1 MFEYEVDGKL
11 YQVSEELLDTFK
23 KKYPNAV
30 EKKKQQEQAGKT
42 QPQVTGAPVEEA
54 AAPEDTASKPED
66 TSLGSQLIETKP
78 PKKRLFGAPDME
90 PVYVEQEPL
99 DITYTQATDKL
110 KSALDTSVEETASY
124 FGDKYFDSSKA
135 PIKYTD
141 ETYYSGVAGGMV
153 RQVPDKEQTLKS
165 YFGEEKYN
173 QYLEYQKD
181 PSSFFNKLPG
191 ELKSKY
197 KDELRQE
204 KSTKFFDSLEER
216 ERDVY
221 KKLVTDG
228 INIVTENS
236 KARKDLEYTI
246 DKFEK
251 SINLST
257 EEAQKEGLVSYK
269 DDIENLLY
277 IQKEIESFTSN
288 IDRRADVLEDAIKQ
302 SYISDRPEEAEKLQK
317 FVFSLQAKLDNLVEL
332 EAQAFKALE
341 EKGYFEEEKNILKKQ
356 KDLLDELKSNKVIYD
371 NFGDIAS
378 SISAA
383 SYEYDTRLKFIS
395 QLKTSLFNSAGNV
408 VSAGAAGLSYLFDA
422 YNEEGA
428 SEALKML
435 SEAASD
441 FANDQIIKHSETYA
455 PTPKVKDIKSL
466 RDLQRWAGHAT
477 ADQSYNIAVVM
488 AGGAVMNTLAKGGST
503 AMAIRNV
510 KLATASALGTSSGS
524 AQYSQMDI
532 AQDLS
537 IDKITELNSRIQAS
551 NNSIEKSILQ
561 SELDTQIYNR
571 DLSQINKAWTAV
583 AYGAAETLGE
593 YFGTLGVLG
602 RLSDFSRYSAG
613 LNLKGQIGK
622 LMAGQLVRG
631 TAVENVEEIAT
642 ALMQNS
648 ISIAGGNPDVNLY
661 DNINTDLFAS
671 TTLTSGILQGNS
683 AISTTFSLIGNVAK
697 TEAERKKF
705 LEDGARLLELQGLQE
720 EARRKKKKFQERE
733 QMEALLDKLGRDGSI
748 LVSKIGALSEGER
761 TAVFETQAA
770 IESARARFRGLY
782 AANLDKETTESRRK
796 KIEQELKDLEA
807 KKEVLLSNV
816 FSKKY
821 LGKDFEKRIDKVVA
835 ENVELD
841 KFLGIFELSHNS
853 SRVTIGDERYV
864 SVNNRDEFN
873 SWLEKSKYNKEQRE
887 ALLTAYD
894 EGREPG
900 VQADGTVT
908 TGSNAQYIED
918 LDLVIVYNDN
928 ILNSIYQNVKD
939 GNMEAAAITAAAPLE
954 EVVHRQLFKSKNLN
968 RENFIKAANSLFGL
982 LDENKDKFEPKQ
994 YDYIQKRVAQYI
1006 EHFSNIKEHDTKEF
1020 TLAQEMFLTVA
1031 NLVATK
1037 QIDPKSLS
1045 TKRTLKSLV
1054 DAFINDLNPNLS
1066 MYIQTGDA
1074 NQTLGLVNSLYKKIQ
1089 DGKLKASAV
1098 DDEESKLAKEIK
1110 AKAQSLGQKELNDR
1124 VDNLVGKKDENGNYQ
1139 WKSKEEFQASEEFVN
1154 VYDKIINGNLIDPLI
1169 RRGIEGDV
1177 IYGKPVERFVED
1189 VKDGLTGTLMRF
1201 DPTANNSLIGWI
1213 NLQLGRR
1220 KGDVS
1225 NQYKKEFGEFGTTSI
1240 DIEAGEVGS
1249 LREIEA
1255 EDQAFDEAID
1265 IEEEIVDE
1273 TKGLIIPGVEVLG
1286 KEANQELIDE
1296 IKNTYADIQLEG
1308 KNYKNLPRLATKY
1321 VSEASNVPEAKIVD
1335 PKKNLSSSEYA
1346 NGAKFLSEI
1355 ADTFIKILPE
1365 GAITNEAASE
1375 ALRGTSTGVPK
1386 NVLNFAYNKNDER
1399 FANAAGLFV
1408 FEKNKDLTKEQL
1420 LEAIGLNPDGSV
1432 KPGITGRSPE
1442 SQTVKA
1448 SLNLLDR
1455 IITNTA
1461 VRVVG
1466 GEMGMSM
1473 NTQLDIRSGT
1483 VEGVFNLSTTKKP
1496 KQAEEEYKTF
1506 LKGFEIKT
1514 RNSYNEQ
1521 KAQEIIDN
1529 FNKRKIFDVASG
1541 KQTVYLENAKE
1552 HVRLSLEFISHL
1564 PDSVLSNNFSI
1575 LESVLMM
1582 THRGINTSIVSLD
1595 KNGNRY
1601 INDLYDNK
1609 YNYKKFKKNPESTDY
1624 ETDLK
1629 AVAEALVSKEEL
1641 KKAHGTKF
1649 EKSKILSNKTKDL
1662 ASLVKSDQS
1671 LAPFD
1676 VSKIN
1681 PSNFQTQM
1689 EKFDSPEWKNNI
1701 QNSFLVIQSAILD
1714 FTDYYEKNGTKE
1726 EFDSWISFVQRLY
1739 SHTAQDNNG
1748 FRKLSTVD
1756 VENSYAYDY
1765 QRIPADRR
1773 NKEGKPLSLL
1783 YGEHVPTSMSSMVD
1797 LMAENLYNRQLS
1809 EEMPTI
1815 IIVPRVDAKYK
1826 DKKLKFGTDVKKIL
1840 NLFASRRKQQKNQS
1854 RIIYYQR
1861 PGRLFPSKSISENF
1875 ADIIGVLEQLAY
1887 DREMKNAQSLTTG
1900 VKIDIEE
1907 ISDGYFSGEF
1917 KVSDFNYR
1925 MNFDISQGEDS
1936 WMVYEGKYNA
1946 LEQKLKIPKG
1956 TIDKLR
1962 VAHLSFGKENDF
1974 KDPESED
1981 NPIIYNITGD
1991 AAKGKVNQF
2000 VVLGSVI
2007 NAARKLAEQT
2017 NVDAITFT
2025 SAEQSRSQLYHRMA
2039 RFFAKEMGWYTHSM
2053 YLDNE
2058 GGSFD
2063 SSVSHTIY
2071 NPEAVLKDSQLTKEE
2086 RQDWRINGIY
2096 SLGTL
2101 ETKFAGMISMKDAR
2115 ITPGQ
2120 VLDLSTAKNLAAK
2133 RKKRFDV
2140 INPAAN
2146 DFEGLMYVLLAKG
2159 KLGEEQYEW
2168 MQKNLFEPYGAATY
2182 KLNNTRQR
2190 VARGLKKIE
2199 KENKELF
2206 KKLKKDSGFG
2216 GFTFEQALRVW
2227 LFSKVDKTPS
2237 GVDEDTKKALVA
2249 IVKNNKDIE
2258 ELGYKLSGI
2267 LPMKEFWVDP
2277 DPETWQVDSIR
2288 TDVINAIEKVAR
2300 KQFLGE
2306 WKDNIE
2312 QIFSKNNM
2320 NKLTAAFG
2328 EEYIDALKDMLYRM
2342 ETGSSRPEGMNKQMN
2357 VFMNW
2362 VRGSVATTMFF
2373 NRRSAV
2379 LQQISNVNF
2388 LNWGDNNPIAAAKA
2402 FANQKQYWKDFV
2414 YILNSDYLKERRG
2427 GLKTDINAAELAEA
2441 AKKHGYK
2448 GVLSK
2453 VLQAGFTLTQLGDS
2467 LAIATGGST
2476 FYRNRINTYLSQGL
2490 TKEDA
2495 EKKAFIDFQELS
2507 EETQQS
2513 ARPDR
2518 LSQQQTNIIG
2528 RTFLSF
2534 QNTPM
2539 QMTRLAVRAG
2549 KDLLAGR
2556 GNPKEKVFKM
2566 LYYGAIQSII
2576 FSLMQT
2582 ALIGDM
2588 FSVFG
2593 DDEGDDEDKLIAKKK
2608 KRVINGVVDSFLKGT
2623 GMYGVAVATTKNAII
2638 KFIEQEQ
2645 RKKEGKRPDYAYV
2658 LLEVLNVSPPVGIKA
2673 RNFYGALKNYE
2684 YNAKYIGA
2692 AGWNLN
2698 NPAIDI
2704 GSSAL
2709 DSLLNIPAL
2718 SIITILR
2725 DISAAFD
2732 EDLEVMTRLALIAGW
2747 HTWDLN
2753 LQDKELNKIKAEVK
2767 ELNKQLRKSKKTVR
2781 GSR

>member
-1 MFEYEVDGKL
+1 MFEYEGAQFTLEQVQQAADKRNLSLDDYISQFNITRLEGPLEEVPGKQTS
-11 YQVSEELLDTFK
+11 QV
-23 KKYPNAV
+23 P
-30 EKKKQQEQAGKT
+30 
-42 QPQVTGAPVEEA
+42 GAPAVKT
-54 AAPEDTASKPED
+54 AAPEDMASKPED

-110 KSALDTSVEETASY
+110 KSALDTTDEELADYFSNSY
-124 FGDKYFDSSKA
+124 FKLDKIPRTTISAGTGA
-135 PIKYTD
+135 P
-141 ETYYSGVAGGMV
+141 GVV
-153 RQVPDKEQTLKS
+153 QQVDVKGYL
-165 YFGEEKYN
+165 GEEKYD
-173 QYLEYQKD
+173 QYQDYLKD
-181 PSSFFNKLPG
+181 PVAFFNKLPG
-191 ELKSKY
+191 GLKSRYKNELK
-197 KDELRQE
+197 EQ
-204 KSTKFFDSLEER
+204 KSTRFFDSLEER

-221 KKLVTDG
+221 KKLVFDSLE
-228 INIVTENS
+228 VVS
-236 KARKDLEYTI
+236 KNFKSKQDLEYET
-246 DKFEK
+246 DRFEK
-251 SINLST
+251 SINFST
-257 EEAQKEGLVSYK
+257 EEAEKEGLVSYK
-269 DDIENLLY
+269 DDIENLLS

-302 SYISDRPEEAEKLQK
+302 NYISNRPDEAEKLQK
-317 FVFSLQAKLDNLVEL
+317 FVFSLQTKLDTLGEL
-332 EAQAFKALE
+332 EAQAFKKLE
-341 EKGYFEEEKNILKKQ
+341 EKGYFEQEKNILKKQ
-356 KDLLDELKSNKVIYD
+356 KELLDEIKINKVIYD
-371 NFGDIAS
+371 NYGDISA

-383 SYEYDTRLKFIS
+383 SYEYDTRLKLIS
-395 QLKTSLFNSAGNV
+395 QLKTSLFNSVGNV
-408 VSAGAAGLSYLFDA
+408 ASAATSSLSYLFDVW
-422 YNEEGA
+422 NEEGA
-428 SEALKML
+428 AEALKIL
-435 SEAASD
+435 SETFSE
-441 FANDQIIKHSETYA
+441 FANDEIIKHNETYA

-466 RDLQRWAGHAT
+466 RDLQRWAGHVT
-477 ADQSYNIAVVM
+477 ADQSYNIAVMM
-488 AGGAVMNTLAKGGST
+488 AGGAAMNTLSRGGST
-503 AMAIRNV
+503 AAAIKNV
-510 KLATASALGTSSGS
+510 KIATASALGVSSGS
-524 AQYSQMDI
+524 SQYSQMDI

-537 IDKITELNSRIQAS
+537 INKIAELNSRIKAS
-551 NNSIEKSILQ
+551 DNSIEKHILQ
-561 SELDTQIYNR
+561 LELDTQIYNR

-583 AYGAAETLGE
+583 GYGAAETLGE

-602 RLSDFSRYSAG
+602 RLSNFKRYTAG
-613 LNLKGQIGK
+613 LDLKGQIGK

-642 ALMQNS
+642 ALMQNG
-648 ISIAGGNPDVNLY
+648 ISYMGGDKNVNAY
-661 DNINTDLFAS
+661 DNIDLDLLAS

-683 AISTTFSLIGNVAK
+683 TISTAFSLMGNVAK

-720 EARRKKKKFQERE
+720 EARRKKKKFQERPE
-733 QMEALLDKLGRDGSI
+733 MEKLLDKLGRDGSI
-748 LVSKIGALSEGER
+748 LVSKIGALSDGER
-761 TAVFETQAA
+761 TAVFENQSA
-770 IESARARFRGLY
+770 IEAARARLRDLY
-782 AANLDKETTESRRK
+782 AANLDQETTESRRK

-807 KKEVLLSNV
+807 KKEILLSNV

-821 LGKDFEKRIDKVVA
+821 LGKDFDKRVDKVVA
-835 ENVELD
+835 ENMDLD
-841 KFLGIFELSHNS
+841 KFFGIFELSHNS
-853 SRVTIGDERYV
+853 SRVTIGDQRYV

-873 SWLEKSKYNKEQRE
+873 SWLEKSKYNKEQKE

-894 EGREPG
+894 EGRRPRA
-900 VQADGTVT
+900 QADGIVT
-908 TGSNAQYIED
+908 AGSNAQYIED

-928 ILNSIYQNVKD
+928 IVNSIYQNVKD
-939 GNMEAAAITAAAPLE
+939 GNMEAASITAVAPLE

-994 YDYIQKRVAQYI
+994 YDYIQKRIAQYI
-1006 EHFSNIKEHDTKEF
+1006 EHFSNIKEYDTKEF

-1074 NQTLGLVNSLYKKIQ
+1074 DQTLRLVNTLYKKIQ

-1240 DIEAGEVGS
+1240 DIEAGEIGS

-1265 IEEEIVDE
+1265 IQEEIIDE

-1286 KEANQELIDE
+1286 KETNQELIGE
-1296 IKNTYADIQLEG
+1296 IGDMYADLQLEG
-1308 KNYKNLPRLATKY
+1308 KNYKNLPRLATRY
-1321 VSEASNVPEAKIVD
+1321 VAEKAGVPETKITD
-1335 PKKNLSSSEYA
+1335 PKKNLSSGEYA
-1346 NGAKFLSEI
+1346 SASEFLFNI
-1355 ADTFIKILPE
+1355 ADTYIKILPE
-1365 GAITNEAASE
+1365 GAVTQEAASE
-1375 ALRGTSTGVPK
+1375 ALKGTSTGVPK
-1386 NVLNFAYNKNDER
+1386 NILNFAYTRNEER
-1399 FANAAGLFV
+1399 FKDPAGLFV
-1408 FEKNKDLTKEQL
+1408 FEKRKDLTKEQFL
-1420 LEAIGLNPDGSV
+1420 DAIGLNPDGTK

-1442 SQTVKA
+1442 SQTTKGL
-1448 SLNLLDR
+1448 LNLLDR

-1466 GEMGMSM
+1466 SELGMSM

-1483 VEGVFNLSTTKKP
+1483 VDGVYSLGVSA
-1496 KQAEEEYKTF
+1496 KQAAKDFPKFIDAAVSKLNDYGFGDQIQRVEDLSNAMRTSDGPAGLQNFF
-1506 LKGFEIKT
+1506 LDVLSKH
-1514 RNSYNEQ
+1514 NEFLGL
-1521 KAQEIIDN
+1521 AI
-1529 FNKRKIFDVASG
+1529 
-1541 KQTVYLENAKE
+1541 
-1552 HVRLSLEFISHL
+1552 RLV
-1564 PDSVLSNNFSI
+1564 PDSIFGLGKNVTVAKAAFQHTPRATAAGSSYLDSKGNRLINEEWRERNVHKAFKYNSK
-1575 LESVLMM
+1575 SKD
-1582 THRGINTSIVSLD
+1582 TTDNTSDIVKSLIS
-1595 KNGNRY
+1595 NSE
-1601 INDLYDNK
+1601 LNK
-1609 YNYKKFKKNPESTDY
+1609 MLGVDF
-1624 ETDLK
+1624 
-1629 AVAEALVSKEEL
+1629 A
-1641 KKAHGTKF
+1641 
-1649 EKSKILSNKTKDL
+1649 KSKIISSKTRDL
-1662 ASLVKSDQS
+1662 VNQFDADIKSI
-1671 LAPFD
+1671 APYS
-1676 VSKIN
+1676 VTGIN
-1681 PSNFQTQM
+1681 MNNWQAQM
-1689 EKFDSPEWKNNI
+1689 EKFDSAKWKKGITLANRILQSIIIDITNHFDPSINKGSTQEQFDQWLGYAINI
-1701 QNSFLVIQSAILD
+1701 YQ
-1714 FTDYYEKNGTKE
+1714 GTTN
-1726 EFDSWISFVQRLY
+1726 DS
-1739 SHTAQDNNG
+1739 NG
-1748 FRKLSTVD
+1748 FRKLSIVD
-1756 VENSYAYDY
+1756 VDKSYMYRY
-1765 QRIPADRR
+1765 SEK
-1773 NKEGKPLSLL
+1773 NKRANALI
-1783 YGEHVPTSMSSMVD
+1783 GEHVPTNVDSM
-1797 LMAENLYNRQLS
+1797 
-1809 EEMPTI
+1809 
-1815 IIVPRVDAKYK
+1815 
-1826 DKKLKFGTDVKKIL
+1826 TDIMID
-1840 NLFASRRKQQKNQS
+1840 NLFKRRISSIIPTVYIIPQIDSKAKDSKKTGLKNANNVTAVDEFLAKRRALSRNQG
-1854 RIIYYQR
+1854 RIIRYNK
-1861 PGRLFPSKSISENF
+1861 PGDLFPNKTKEQNF
-1875 ADIIGVLEQLAY
+1875 ADI
-1887 DREMKNAQSLTTG
+1887 
-1900 VKIDIEE
+1900 
-1907 ISDGYFSGEF
+1907 
-1917 KVSDFNYR
+1917 
-1925 MNFDISQGEDS
+1925 
-1936 WMVYEGKYNA
+1936 
-1946 LEQKLKIPKG
+1946 
-1956 TIDKLR
+1956 
-1962 VAHLSFGKENDF
+1962 
-1974 KDPESED
+1974 
-1981 NPIIYNITGD
+1981 
-1991 AAKGKVNQF
+1991 
-2000 VVLGSVI
+2000 
-2007 NAARKLAEQT
+2007 
-2017 NVDAITFT
+2017 
-2025 SAEQSRSQLYHRMA
+2025 
-2039 RFFAKEMGWYTHSM
+2039 
-2053 YLDNE
+2053 
-2058 GGSFD
+2058 
-2063 SSVSHTIY
+2063 
-2071 NPEAVLKDSQLTKEE
+2071 
-2086 RQDWRINGIY
+2086 IY

-2101 ETKFAGMISMKDAR
+2101 ETKFAGIISMKDAR

-2120 VLDLSTAKNLAAK
+2120 TLDLSTAKNLAAK

-2146 DFEGLMYVLLAKG
+2146 DFEGLMYALLAKG

-2168 MQKNLFEPYGAATY
+2168 MQRNLFEPYGQATY
-2182 KLNNTRQR
+2182 RLNNTRQT

-2199 KENKELF
+2199 KENKELY

-2227 LFSKVDKTPS
+2227 LFSKIDKTPS
-2237 GVDEDTKKALVA
+2237 GVDEDTKKALIT
-2249 IVKNNKDIE
+2249 IVKNNPDIE
-2258 ELGYKLSGI
+2258 QLGYDLSAI

-2277 DPETWQVDSIR
+2277 DPETWQIDSIR

-2306 WKDNIE
+2306 WKANVE
-2312 QIFSKNNM
+2312 EIFSKNNM

-2373 NRRSAV
+2373 NRRSAI

-2402 FANQKQYWKDFV
+2402 FANQKQYWEDFV
-2414 YILNSDYLKERRG
+2414 YILDSNYLKERRG

-2453 VLQAGFTLTQLGDS
+2453 VLQAGFMLTQIGDS
-2467 LAIATGGST
+2467 FAIATGGST
-2476 FYRNRINTYLSQGL
+2476 FYRNRISTYLKQGL
-2490 TKEDA
+2490 TKEQA
-2495 EKKAFIDFQELS
+2495 ERKAFIDFQEIS

-2539 QMTRLAVRAG
+2539 QMTRLSVRAG

-2576 FSLMQT
+2576 FSMLQT

-2593 DDEGDDEDKLIAKKK
+2593 DDEGDDEEELRAKKT
-2608 KRVINGVVDSFLKGT
+2608 KRVVNGVVDSFLKGT

-2638 KFIEQEQ
+2638 KFIEQEK
-2645 RKKEGKRPDYAYV
+2645 RKEEGKRPDYAYV
-2658 LLEVLNVSPPVGIKA
+2658 VLEVLNVSPPVGIKA

-2684 YNAKYIGA
+2684 YNAKYIGS
-2692 AGWNLN
+2692 AGWDLN

-2704 GSSAL
+2704 GSAAL
-2709 DSLLNIPAL
+2709 DALLNVPAL
-2718 SIITILR
+2718 STVTTIR
-2725 DISAAFD
+2725 DMSAAFD

-2753 LQDKELNKIKAEVK
+2753 LQDKELNKIKSEVK
-2767 ELNKQLRKSKKTVR
+2767 ETNKKIRKSKQGFKKQKPKPI
-2781 GSR
+2781 SL